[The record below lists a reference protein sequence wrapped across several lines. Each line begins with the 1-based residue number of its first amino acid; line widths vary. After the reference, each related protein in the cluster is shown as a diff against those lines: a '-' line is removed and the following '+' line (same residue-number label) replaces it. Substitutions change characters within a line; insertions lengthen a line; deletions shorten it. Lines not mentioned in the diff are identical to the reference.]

1 MGRELARLTA
11 VQVRSLGQGLHA
23 DGGGLF
29 LHVQGGRRSWV
40 FVWKRHGKQHR
51 RGLGSVN
58 VRSLARAREL
68 AAGLRTALADGRH
81 PDEVLGRLAQDGA
94 PIPTVAE
101 AAERMI
107 QDRAAGWRNPKHA
120 QQWRNSLRDYVLPLI
135 GTKRPA
141 DVTLEDVLAIL
152 KPIWTVKTE
161 TATRVRQRLEAVL
174 DYCAVH
180 GWREESNPARWKG
193 RLDKLLPKPEKLK
206 KQQHFAA
213 LDYRKLP
220 ELMAALRERT
230 SSAAL
235 CLRYIILTACRSSE
249 ARGATW
255 GEIDLQARIW
265 TVPGQRMKAGRPHRV
280 PLSEAALEV
289 LQQAAALRQ
298 AHSDVIFPSP
308 TTGKALSDV
317 SVSKL
322 LHELVPGVTVHGMRA
337 AFKTWASEEGR
348 YPARVVE
355 NALAHVNPDKT
366 EAAYE
371 RTDQLELRRAL
382 MEDWARHCATAASA
396 VLPEA

>member
-11 VQVRSLGQGLHA
+11 VQVRSSGPGLHA

-40 FVWKRHGKQHR
+40 FVWKRGGKQYR
-51 RGLGSVN
+51 RGLGSVKA
-58 VRSLARAREL
+58 RSLARAREL
-68 AAGLRTALADGRH
+68 AAELRAALADGRH
-81 PDEVLGRLAQDGA
+81 PDEVLGRLAQGGA

-120 QQWRNSLRDYVLPLI
+120 QQWRHSLRDYAWPVV
-135 GTKRPA
+135 GAKRPA

-152 KPIWTVKTE
+152 KPIWTTKTE

-180 GWREESNPARWKG
+180 GWREQSNPARWKG

-206 KQQHFAA
+206 KQEHFAA

-220 ELMAALRERT
+220 ELMAALRQRS

-235 CLRYIILTACRSSE
+235 CLRFIILTACRSSE

-255 GEIDLQARIW
+255 GELDLQARIW
-265 TVPGQRMKAGRPHRV
+265 TVPGPRMKAGRPHRV

-289 LQQAAALRQ
+289 LEQAAALRQ

-308 TTGKALSDV
+308 TTGNALSDV

-348 YPARVVE
+348 YPARAVE

-382 MEDWARHCATAASA
+382 MQDWARHCTAAT
-396 VLPEA
+396 